1 MEMSQHFRKRDLLKF
16 SLPTICM
23 MIVSSIYGV
32 IDGLF
37 ISNVEGDTAFSA
49 VNLIIPFVMVLG
61 VFGFMF
67 GSGGSALVSKTFG
80 EGDIQRGNRYFTM
93 NVITLII
100 ISLSMSIIGFF
111 LIEPMSRLL
120 GANEAMLP
128 YCLMY
133 GKALAPFV
141 LFFSLQYSFQSYMVV
156 AKKTLLNFIF
166 TLIAGLTNVL
176 GDFLLVYVFK
186 YGVIG
191 AAIASGISAVIG
203 SILPISYLIIYR
215 HKNTLK
221 FVPTKLEAKALIQSS
236 SNGLSEM
243 VSNVSMS
250 LVNMLYNAQLMLY
263 IGQDGV
269 TAYGII
275 MYVGFIF
282 TGVYFGFSM
291 SVAPLISYQYGANNN
306 KELQSLLKNSL
317 LIYILFALVLSTAAI
332 LSSSLLASAF
342 IRDNDTLLELSSNA
356 LKLYSI
362 SYYLAGFNI
371 FFSAFFTAL
380 NNGFV
385 SGFISLARTFIFQV
399 ICIYVLPLIFKEAGL
414 WLSMSVSEIL
424 SLGVSLFF
432 LFKKK
437 DVYHYFNNKKN
448 A

>member
-133 GKALAPFV
+133 GKALVPFV

-414 WLSMSVSEIL
+414 WLSMSVSEVF